1 MTAKISLLVLLVAAT
16 ALTGCRSPE
25 IRPFTEEEKQQI
37 RAEAMQEIAD
47 AKQRL
52 RLTPAQE
59 QRMRPI
65 VMAGFSRRK
74 AILMEYEGQSISPGT
89 ARKIQ
94 ERMKP
99 IGEDSKAKLAEFLS
113 ATQMQELEKILQ
125 EFRERMIQNLKARA

>member
-1 MTAKISLLVLLVAAT
+1 MTAKITLLVLLVAAT
-16 ALTGCRSPE
+16 ALTGCRSRE

-47 AKQRL
+47 ARL
-52 RLTPAQE
+52 RLKLTPAQA

-74 AILMEYEGQSISPGT
+74 AILMEYEGQSISLGT
-89 ARKIQ
+89 AREIQ
-94 ERMKP
+94 ERMRP

-113 ATQMQELEKILQ
+113 AAQMQELEQILQ
-125 EFRERMIQNLKARA
+125 EFRERMVTKLKARA